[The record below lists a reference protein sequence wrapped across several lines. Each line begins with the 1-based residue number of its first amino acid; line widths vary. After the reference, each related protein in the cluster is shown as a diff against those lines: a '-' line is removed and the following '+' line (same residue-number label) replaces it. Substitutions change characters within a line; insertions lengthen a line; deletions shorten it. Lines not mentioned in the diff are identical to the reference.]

1 MGSYSKAPEA
11 AKKKAIDGKIGG
23 TIDMN
28 DEGYLKAL
36 IKEASGGAV
45 TVGDKAKGLQFFIV
59 KGGAE
64 GFLDASYAGIDASRI
79 VQKHDTTA
87 SSAIDMIFDDNDL
100 LAVFD
105 GGGKLV
111 SSALLSR
118 PSYVAPSPG
127 QSGLREITAETTYN
141 AWDKGTVHLYRNQQF
156 QVKYY
161 GLWIDDSLGNYR
173 TGYARID
180 LHKEEDT
187 NGCIFIKDPNTP
199 STAHVPLLNKF
210 EPKLIEDIQKHIGAK
225 EKQSIGVM
233 RMIEIK

>member
-11 AKKKAIDGKIGG
+11 AKKKAIDAKIGG
-23 TIDMN
+23 TIDQN
-28 DEGYLKAL
+28 DEGYLKSL

-45 TVGDKAKGLQFFIV
+45 TVSDKAKGLQFFIV

-87 SSAIDMIFDDNDL
+87 TSAIDMIFDDNDL

-105 GGGKLV
+105 RGGKLIA
-111 SSALLSR
+111 SALLSR
-118 PSYVAPSPG
+118 PIFVAPSPG
-127 QSGLREITAETTYN
+127 QSGLREITAQRTYD
-141 AWDKGTVHLYRNQQF
+141 AWDNRPVTLYRNERF

-161 GLWIDDSLGNYR
+161 GLAVDDSLHNYS
-173 TGYARID
+173 TGSVRID

-199 STAHVPLLNKF
+199 STAHIPLLNKF

-225 EKQSIGVM
+225 TKGGLGTM